1 MERIQ
6 KADSREEDNVAISD
20 EKFREALGD
29 KRIPVLILD
38 NKWHKLFKRSGKT
51 PEIEELEKELT
62 ALLKRQGKLNSEIKE
77 IKKIKG
83 ELMNNIVSS
92 MDEKDGEAE
101 KKVNDSKRL
110 INESNEKIDQ
120 YEDELLELPRE
131 IDRVNKELMIRT
143 MALCYETLS
152 ENTDEI
158 ERIADWIHN
167 VRIELKKNIIK
178 KQEREFQNADL
189 YTYMHDILGPDVMEI
204 FDMRYE
210 PTLKKPEQKQ
220 ESTEEKKEQ

>member
-1 MERIQ
+1 MP
-6 KADSREEDNVAISD
+6 ISE

-29 KRIPVLILD
+29 KYIPVLILD
-38 NKWHKLFKRSGKT
+38 NKWHKLFKRSGTT
-51 PEIEELEKELT
+51 PEIEELEKKLT
-62 ALLKRQGKLNSEIKE
+62 ELLKRQGKLNSEIKD
-77 IKKIKG
+77 IKKVKN

-92 MDEKDGEAE
+92 MDDKDKEAE

-110 INESNEKIDQ
+110 INEANDKIDS

-131 IDRVNKELMIRT
+131 IDKVNKELMIQT

-158 ERIADWIHN
+158 EKIADWIHN
-167 VRIELKKNIIK
+167 VRIELKKNIIR

-189 YTYMHDILGPDVMEI
+189 YTYMHDIFGPDVMEI

-210 PTLKKPEQKQ
+210 PTLKKPEQKEETKDNQ
-220 ESTEEKKEQ
+220 TEKKEQ

>member
-1 MERIQ
+1 MP
-6 KADSREEDNVAISD
+6 ISE

-38 NKWHKLFKRSGKT
+38 NKWHKLFKRSGTT
-51 PEIEELEKELT
+51 PEIQELEKELT
-62 ALLKRQGKLNSEIKE
+62 DLLKRQGKLNSEIKD
-77 IKKIKG
+77 IKKVKS

-92 MDEKDGEAE
+92 MDEKDKDAE

-110 INESNEKIDQ
+110 INEANDKIDS

-167 VRIELKKNIIK
+167 VRIELKKNIIR
-178 KQEREFQNADL
+178 KQEHEFQNADL
-189 YTYMHDILGPDVMEI
+189 YTYMHDIFGPDVMEI

-210 PTLKKPEQKQ
+210 PTLKKPEQKEETKDNQ
-220 ESTEEKKEQ
+220 TEKKEQ

>member
-1 MERIQ
+1 MP
-6 KADSREEDNVAISD
+6 ISE

-29 KRIPVLILD
+29 KHIPVLILD
-38 NKWHKLFKRSGKT
+38 NKWHKLFKRSGTT
-51 PEIEELEKELT
+51 PEIEELEKKLT
-62 ALLKRQGKLNSEIKE
+62 ELLKRQGKLNSEIKD
-77 IKKIKG
+77 IKKVKN
-83 ELMNNIVSS
+83 ELMNNIVSN
-92 MDEKDGEAE
+92 MDDKDKEAE

-110 INESNEKIDQ
+110 INEANDKIDS

-131 IDRVNKELMIRT
+131 IDKVNKELMIQT

-158 ERIADWIHN
+158 EKIADWIHN
-167 VRIELKKNIIK
+167 VRIELKKNIIR

-189 YTYMHDILGPDVMEI
+189 YTYMHDIFGPDVMEI

-210 PTLKKPEQKQ
+210 PTLKKPEQKEETKDNQ
-220 ESTEEKKEQ
+220 TEKKEQ

>member
-1 MERIQ
+1 MG
-6 KADSREEDNVAISD
+6 ISE
-20 EKFREALGD
+20 EKFREALSD
-29 KRIPVLILD
+29 KHIPVLILD
-38 NKWHKLFKRSGKT
+38 NKWHKLFKRSGT
-51 PEIEELEKELT
+51 TEQIEALEKELT
-62 ALLKRQGKLNSEIKE
+62 DLLKRQGRLNSEIKD

-83 ELMNNIVSS
+83 ELMNSIVSN
-92 MDEKDGEAE
+92 MDEKDGESA

-110 INESNEKIDQ
+110 INEANEKMGA

-131 IDRVNKELMIRT
+131 IDRVNKELMIQT
-143 MALCYETLS
+143 MTLCYETLS

-167 VRIELKKNIIK
+167 IRIELKKNIIR

-189 YTYMHDILGPDVMEI
+189 YAYMHDIFGPDVMEI

-210 PTLKKPEQKQ
+210 PTLKKPEQKEEPKADQ
-220 ESTEEKKEQ
+220 NEKKEQ

>member
-1 MERIQ
+1 M
-6 KADSREEDNVAISD
+6 AISE

-38 NKWHKLFKRSGKT
+38 NKWHKLFKRSGTT
-51 PEIEELEKELT
+51 PEIQELEKELT
-62 ALLKRQGKLNSEIKE
+62 DLLKRQGKLNSEIKD
-77 IKKIKG
+77 IKKVKN
-83 ELMNNIVSS
+83 ELMNNIVSN
-92 MDEKDGEAE
+92 MDENDKEAE

-110 INESNEKIDQ
+110 INEANDKIDS

-131 IDRVNKELMIRT
+131 IDRVNKELMIQT

-158 ERIADWIHN
+158 EKIADWIHN
-167 VRIELKKNIIK
+167 IRIELKKNIIR

-189 YTYMHDILGPDVMEI
+189 YTYMHDIFGPDVMEI

-210 PTLKKPEQKQ
+210 PTLKKPEQKEETKDNQ
-220 ESTEEKKEQ
+220 TEKKEQ

>member
-1 MERIQ
+1 M
-6 KADSREEDNVAISD
+6 AISD

-38 NKWHKLFKRSGKT
+38 NKWHKLFKRSGTT
-51 PEIEELEKELT
+51 PEIEKLEKELT
-62 ALLKRQGKLNSEIKE
+62 DLLKRQGKLNSEIKD
-77 IKKIKG
+77 IKKVKG

-92 MDEKDGEAE
+92 MDEKDKEAE
-101 KKVNDSKRL
+101 KKVSDSKRL
-110 INESNEKIDQ
+110 INEANEKIDS

-158 ERIADWIHN
+158 EKIADWIHN
-167 VRIELKKNIIK
+167 IRIELKKNIIR

-189 YTYMHDILGPDVMEI
+189 YSYMHDIFGPDVMEI

-210 PTLKKPEQKQ
+210 PTLKKPEPKEETKDNQ
-220 ESTEEKKEQ
+220 TEKKEQ

>member
-1 MERIQ
+1 MP
-6 KADSREEDNVAISD
+6 ISE

-38 NKWHKLFKRSGKT
+38 NKWHKLFKRSGTT
-51 PEIEELEKELT
+51 PEIQELEKELT
-62 ALLKRQGKLNSEIKE
+62 DLLKRQGKLNSEIKD
-77 IKKIKG
+77 IKKVKS

-92 MDEKDGEAE
+92 MDDKNKEAE

-110 INESNEKIDQ
+110 INEANDKIDS

-131 IDRVNKELMIRT
+131 IDKVNKELMIQT

-158 ERIADWIHN
+158 EKIADWIHN
-167 VRIELKKNIIK
+167 VRIELKKNIIR

-189 YTYMHDILGPDVMEI
+189 YTYMHDIFGPDVMEI

-210 PTLKKPEQKQ
+210 PTLKKPEQKEETKDNQ
-220 ESTEEKKEQ
+220 TEKKEQ

>member
-1 MERIQ
+1 MP
-6 KADSREEDNVAISD
+6 ISE

-29 KRIPVLILD
+29 KHIPVLILD
-38 NKWHKLFKRSGKT
+38 NKWHKLFKRSGTT
-51 PEIEELEKELT
+51 PEIEELEKKLT
-62 ALLKRQGKLNSEIKE
+62 ELLKRQGKLNSEIKD
-77 IKKIKG
+77 IKKVKN

-92 MDEKDGEAE
+92 MDDKDKEAE

-110 INESNEKIDQ
+110 INEANDKIDS

-131 IDRVNKELMIRT
+131 IDRVNKELMIQT

-158 ERIADWIHN
+158 EKIADWIHN
-167 VRIELKKNIIK
+167 VRIELKKNIIR

-189 YTYMHDILGPDVMEI
+189 YTYMHDIFGPDVMEI

-210 PTLKKPEQKQ
+210 PTLKKPEQKEETKDNQ
-220 ESTEEKKEQ
+220 TEKKEQ